1 MSEGLIE
8 RVQGLLQTV
17 SDDVNRLFNEA
28 QNSNEI
34 FLEALD
40 DVAAN
45 VLGLQSIIAAMVKK
59 YPVDADEA
67 KVWLKANMD
76 PKGEG
81 TDKAEG
87 VVDFLLGVKKL

>member
-17 SDDVNRLFNEA
+17 SDDVNRLYNES
-28 QNSNEI
+28 QNNTET

-45 VLGLQSIIAAMVKK
+45 VLGLQSIIAALVQK
-59 YPVDADEA
+59 YPVDADDA
-67 KVWLKANMD
+67 KSWLKANMD
-76 PKGEG
+76 PDGEG
-81 TDKAEG
+81 TDKAEA
-87 VVDFLLGVKKL
+87 VVDFLLGKS

>member
-17 SDDVNRLFNEA
+17 SDDVNRLYNEA
-28 QNSNEI
+28 QNNTET

-45 VLGLQSIIAAMVKK
+45 VLGLQSIIAALVKK
-59 YPVDADEA
+59 YPVDADDA
-67 KVWLKANMD
+67 KSWLKANMD
-76 PKGEG
+76 PDGEG
-81 TDKAEG
+81 TDKAES
-87 VVDFLLGVKKL
+87 VVDFLLGNK

>member
-1 MSEGLIE
+1 MSEGLID

-17 SDDVNRLFNEA
+17 SSDVNCFYSETQTNTET
-28 QNSNEI
+28 
-34 FLEALD
+34 FLQALD

-67 KVWLKANMD
+67 KAWLTSNMD
-76 PKGEG
+76 AEGEG
-81 TDKAEG
+81 TDKAAA
-87 VVDFLLGVKKL
+87 VVDFVLGLK

>member
-28 QNSNEI
+28 QNSNEV

-67 KVWLKANMD
+67 KSWLKSNMTPD
-76 PKGEG
+76 AEG
-81 TDKAEG
+81 TEKAEA
-87 VVDFLLGVKKL
+87 VVDFLLGNK

>member
-17 SDDVNRLFNEA
+17 SDDVNRLYDEA
-28 QNSNEI
+28 QGNTET
-34 FLEALD
+34 FLEAMD

-59 YPVDADEA
+59 YPVEADEA
-67 KVWLKANMD
+67 KTWLKANMD
-76 PKGEG
+76 PEGQG
-81 TDKAEG
+81 TDKAEA
-87 VVDFLLGVKKL
+87 VVDFLLGKK

>member
-17 SDDVNRLFNEA
+17 SDDVNRLYDEA
-28 QNSNEI
+28 QGNTET
-34 FLEALD
+34 FLEAMD

-59 YPVDADEA
+59 YPVEADEA
-67 KVWLKANMD
+67 KAWLKANMD
-76 PKGEG
+76 PEGQG
-81 TDKAEG
+81 TDKAEA
-87 VVDFLLGVKKL
+87 VVDFLLGKK